1 MLWGDGSFALQPG
14 GIRHLRSPRPA
25 DSRVIGN
32 DAAWMQIAR
41 EQVPILGDDVACM
54 LAPSDYERAVEGL
67 GARGFALRQGD
78 DLAAS
83 LAAARGAIAAG
94 SPALVNAHI
103 GRSEFRKGSL
113 SM

>member
-1 MLWGDGSFALQPG
+1 
-14 GIRHLRSPRPA
+14 
-25 DSRVIGN
+25 
-32 DAAWMQIAR
+32 MQIAR
-41 EQVPILGDDVACM
+41 DQVPILGDDVACM

-78 DLAAS
+78 DLAAT
-83 LAAARGAIAAG
+83 LAAARNSVATGA
-94 SPALVNAHI
+94 PTLVNAHL